1 MSILASGHSTL
12 TAGRTRRNHPLE
24 LLSASDREVL
34 AGKAF
39 PRLRSAFDRRREFG
53 HSICNCCPTGSF
65 RDQRAEFGDL
75 GLQSQVITGEGDV
88 RMLESAVEWLG
99 GLCLSALAFLM
110 SLCFIGSIV
119 AALRAVSRALD
130 AADVWLHSDLR

>member
-1 MSILASGHSTL
+1 VKSWQARPFLACEALLIVEESLVIQSATAAPQGALETSELHSE
-12 TAGRTRRNHPLE
+12 N
-24 LLSASDREVL
+24 
-34 AGKAF
+34 
-39 PRLRSAFDRRREFG
+39 
-53 HSICNCCPTGSF
+53 
-65 RDQRAEFGDL
+65 L
-75 GLQSQVITGEGDV
+75 GLQSQVITGEGVV